1 MNRDISM
8 KRVDEKSSN
17 VEAVARTWVYTSD
30 DLSGEPDGELDELIR
45 EASKKP
51 LTVEDIRAQRVS
63 FAVGM
68 MSSRN
73 KMSREEIEKLAKR
86 IYG

>member
-1 MNRDISM
+1 MNRYILT
-8 KRVDEKSSN
+8 KPIDEKPPN

-73 KMSREEIEKLAKR
+73 KMSREKIEELARR